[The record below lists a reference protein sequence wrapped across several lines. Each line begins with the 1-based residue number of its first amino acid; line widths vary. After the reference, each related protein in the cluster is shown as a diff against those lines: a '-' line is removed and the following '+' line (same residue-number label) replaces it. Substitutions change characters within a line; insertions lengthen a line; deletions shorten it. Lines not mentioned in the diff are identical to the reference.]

1 MNGLEKNKVI
11 VRLSS
16 ILSKQLAIVIK
27 LRYDTDRIRND
38 TFVLFF
44 ITLVTPL
51 ILEQL
56 NLTLKGILL

>member
-1 MNGLEKNKVI
+1 MNGLEKNKLSA
-11 VRLSS
+11 RLSS

-27 LRYDTDRIRND
+27 LRYDTDRIRYD

-51 ILEQL
+51 ILEQF
-56 NLTLKGILL
+56 NLTVKGILL